1 MKTVKLFA
9 VAFLLSA
16 PLFAQ
21 NNVKTIDLEQTTG
34 EFKTKELKLK
44 PGTYKFQV
52 TNVNVDHAVGFVL
65 APKQDDIQAEDHIK
79 AAYLS
84 KTIGEG
90 ETASSGE
97 VTLAKG
103 EYVYFCPLNP
113 TPHYVLKVE

>member
-1 MKTVKLFA
+1 MKTIQLF
-9 VAFLLSA
+9 VIAFLFSA
-16 PLFAQ
+16 PLLAQ
-21 NNVKTIDLEQTTG
+21 NNVQTVSLAQTPG
-34 EFKTKELKLK
+34 EFKTKQLKLK
-44 PGTYKFQV
+44 PGTYKFEV
-52 TNVNVDHAVGFVL
+52 TNVSVDHAVGFVL
-65 APKQDDIQAEDHIK
+65 APKQDDIQAEDHIE

-113 TPHYVLKVE
+113 TPQYVLKVE